1 MKERRAS
8 RTRSKVMVV
17 PCVVI
22 LNGQGKVLVLRRG
35 FKKRYPGK
43 WELPGGRL
51 RFGESPR
58 NAACREL
65 REETGFKID
74 PKNMIAVDTYSYTY
88 GNKRSAVQF
97 VIPLY
102 VSKAEGEPVLTPEE
116 HDDWCWMSLD
126 EIKQLENRGE
136 TLLGVYEMVTGALRR
151 AKEAG
156 FLDNSIQL

>member
-1 MKERRAS
+1 MREKRANRS
-8 RTRSKVMVV
+8 RTRVMVV

-22 LNGQGKVLVLRRG
+22 LNGQGKVLILRRG
-35 FKKRYPGK
+35 ARKRYSGK

-58 NAACREL
+58 EAACREL
-65 REETGFKID
+65 REETGFCID
-74 PKNMIAVDTYSYTY
+74 PKSIVSVDTYSYTY

-116 HDDWCWMSLD
+116 HDDWCWMTLE
-126 EIKQLENRGE
+126 EIKELEERGE
-136 TLLGVYEMVTGALRR
+136 TLTGVYEMVMGALKR
-151 AKEAG
+151 AREVG
-156 FLDNSIQL
+156 LLGS